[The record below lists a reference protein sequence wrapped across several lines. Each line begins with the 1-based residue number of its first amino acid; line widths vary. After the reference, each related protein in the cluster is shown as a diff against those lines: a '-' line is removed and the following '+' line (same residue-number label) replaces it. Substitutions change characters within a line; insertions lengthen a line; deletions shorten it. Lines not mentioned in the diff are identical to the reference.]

1 MIVSELL
8 KYSKRQYNPEKN
20 IYEIKVSGQILDN
33 SISPII
39 NVNLFKNY
47 PLKDKYFF
55 SPINHPKYS
64 IVNITNIF
72 FIQSLMT
79 TN

>member
-47 PLKDKYFF
+47 RNIVYERKIPGDKLLENIKISKD
-55 SPINHPKYS
+55 IN
-64 IVNITNIF
+64 I
-72 FIQSLMT
+72 
-79 TN
+79 